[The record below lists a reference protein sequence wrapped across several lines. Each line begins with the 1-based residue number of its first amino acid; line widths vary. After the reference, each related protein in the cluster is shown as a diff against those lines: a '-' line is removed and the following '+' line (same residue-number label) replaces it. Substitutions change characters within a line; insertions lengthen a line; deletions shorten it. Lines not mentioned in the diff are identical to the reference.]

1 MEVFEK
7 NLWFLFRPKNSFLL
21 IFNISF
27 LYYTKIFN
35 LDDTKNENNEDHNK
49 KWQNIPDHA

>member
-7 NLWFLFRPKNSFLL
+7 NLWFLFYPKNSFLL